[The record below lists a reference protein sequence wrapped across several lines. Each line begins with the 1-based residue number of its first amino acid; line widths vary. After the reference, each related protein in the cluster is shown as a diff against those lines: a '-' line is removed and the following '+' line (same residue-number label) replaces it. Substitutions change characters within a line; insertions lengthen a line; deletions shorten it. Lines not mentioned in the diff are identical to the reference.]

1 MRLSELLVGLD
12 IRRAADAADPECV
25 GLAYDSR
32 RVTPGTVFFALP
44 GEKTDGHAYAAEA
57 AARGAVAVVGA
68 RDCGLT
74 PGGVQQVFVANA
86 RQALAQVAAR
96 IHRNPSSDLQVIG
109 ITGTNG
115 KTTVAY
121 MVRHILRR
129 SKISTGM
136 IGTVEYDVGSHVLPA
151 ARTTPESLELQ
162 QMLAQM
168 REAGCSA
175 CVMEVSSH
183 ALIQHRVDAV
193 DFNVAAFTNLTQDH
207 LDYHGNME
215 SYFAAKRLLF
225 DGLDK
230 GAVVVANLD
239 DPYGAQLVS
248 DDALTFG
255 HSENAVIR
263 AGDFTLG
270 AESTQLT
277 VIGPNDPVPFTLPL
291 IGRHNIS
298 NALAAYSIASAMGI
312 NGGVIAKAFA
322 DMPLVPGRLE
332 KIMMGQPFGVLVD
345 YAHTDD
351 ALRQV
356 LKTLREVTMGQLLVM
371 FGCGGNRDQGKR
383 FKMGTAVAEWA
394 DEILIT
400 TDNSRQEEPAVI
412 AEQVAEGCR
421 AVRSNGFEIELDR
434 AMAIDE
440 VIRRARSGDTV
451 LLAGKGHET
460 YQELGDMVMPF
471 DDREHARET
480 LVALGYG
487 E

>member
-25 GLAYDSR
+25 GLADDSR
-32 RVTPGTVFFALP
+32 RVTPGMVFFALP
-44 GEKTDGHAYAAEA
+44 GEKTDGHAHAAEA

-68 RDCGLT
+68 RDCGL
-74 PGGVQQVFVANA
+74 PPGVQQVYVANA

-96 IHRNPSSDLQVIG
+96 THQDPSRDLKVIG

-129 SKISTGM
+129 SNISTGM

-168 REAGCSA
+168 RDAGCSA

-183 ALIQHRVDAV
+183 ALAQHRVDAL
-193 DFNVAAFTNLTQDH
+193 DFDIAAFTNLTQDH
-207 LDYHGNME
+207 LDYHGDMKA
-215 SYFAAKRLLF
+215 YFATKCLLF
-225 DGLDK
+225 DGLKK
-230 GAVVVANLD
+230 GAAVVTNLD
-239 DPYGAQLVS
+239 DSYGAQLTREG
-248 DDALTFG
+248 ALTFG
-255 HSENAVIR
+255 HSASAVIR
-263 AGDFTLG
+263 AGNFRLG
-270 AESTQLT
+270 AESTHLT
-277 VIGPNDPVPFTLPL
+277 VIGPNDSVPLILPF

-298 NALAAYSIASAMGI
+298 NALAAYSITSAMGI
-312 NGGVIAKAFA
+312 DGCVVAEAFSDLPPA
-322 DMPLVPGRLE
+322 PGRLE
-332 KIMMGQPFGVLVD
+332 KIMLGQPFGVLVD

-356 LKTLREVTMGQLLVM
+356 LITLREVTAGRLLVM

-383 FKMGTAVAEWA
+383 FKMGAVAAEWA
-394 DEILIT
+394 DEMMIT
-400 TDNSRQEEPAVI
+400 TDNSRREEPAGI
-412 AEQVAEGCR
+412 AEQIAEGCR
-421 AVRSNGFEIELDR
+421 SVRSGGFEIELDR
-434 AMAIDE
+434 GRAIDE
-440 VIRRARSGDTV
+440 IIRRARPGDTV

-460 YQELGDMVMPF
+460 YQEAGDMVMPF
-471 DDREHARET
+471 DDREHARGT
-480 LVALGYG
+480 LAALGYG